1 MTIKMTYPLGAMH
14 HNSRLG
20 PMVLARTHTGLCG
33 VWFEG
38 QRHFP
43 ARLAAEEAADDSLL
57 REAAAQLDAFFAGT
71 RSSFELPL
79 DLSGG
84 TPFQQS
90 VWHALLTLPCGHT
103 CSYSALA
110 HQLGKP
116 SAVRAVAAAV
126 GRNPLSIVVPCH
138 RVLGAN
144 GSLTG
149 YAGGLERKAALLQM
163 EQTHA

>member
-1 MTIKMTYPLGAMH
+1 MKHTDTLHMIRHP
-14 HNSRLG
+14 SRLG
-20 PMVLARTHTGLCG
+20 PMVLAGHAQALCG

-43 ARLAAEEAADDSLL
+43 QQPRWQQVPNDPLLNRAATQIDEYLAGHRAVFSLPL
-57 REAAAQLDAFFAGT
+57 SLHAGT
-71 RSSFELPL
+71 A
-79 DLSGG
+79 
-84 TPFQQS
+84 FQQS
-90 VWHALLTLPCGHT
+90 VWQALLDIACGHT
-103 CSYSALA
+103 LTYGALA
-110 HQLGKP
+110 ARLERP

-149 YAGGLERKAALLQM
+149 YAGGLDRKAALLQL
-163 EQTHA
+163 EGTHG